1 MKKTEMPVQKVSAT
15 AALGMEMWRGWGIVG
30 TVLRLRWG
38 GNSTSG
44 ETVMMV
50 TGVEMEMEGDVVGRR
65 VRSKWGS

>member
-15 AALGMEMWRGWGIVG
+15 AALGMEMWRGWG

-50 TGVEMEMEGDVVGRR
+50 TGVEMEMEGDVMGRR